1 MAVLNCPLWNGW
13 RCFYILTVHY
23 FIIACLAT
31 ARPLDAF
38 CTLKILCSNFLLCF
52 FCWREMGSLW
62 NGICHGICTYLC
74 KHRLLHHQ
82 RFRDVPLV
90 IFYCLMF
97 VFIWLPHEWCE
108 RVFIWITL
116 EIRCC
121 LFYSSF
127 QTWMSAK
134 STCVHMVFPSKFEKY
149 IVTPERMELDCFYGI
164 LIEFSIEFTLIS
176 VQE

>member
-1 MAVLNCPLWNGW
+1 MFCCAFFVGEKWEVCGMGYAMGFVRTCANID
-13 RCFYILTVHY
+13 FYTTKD
-23 FIIACLAT
+23 LA
-31 ARPLDAF
+31 
-38 CTLKILCSNFLLCF
+38 
-52 FCWREMGSLW
+52 W
-62 NGICHGICTYLC
+62 
-74 KHRLLHHQ
+74 
-82 RFRDVPLV
+82 DVPLV

-149 IVTPERMELDCFYGI
+149 IVTPERMELDYFYGI